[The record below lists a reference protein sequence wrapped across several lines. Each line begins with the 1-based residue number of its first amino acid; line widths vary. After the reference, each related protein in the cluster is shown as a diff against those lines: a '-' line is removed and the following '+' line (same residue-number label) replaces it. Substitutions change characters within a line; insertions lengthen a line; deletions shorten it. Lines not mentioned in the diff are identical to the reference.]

1 MGNVGFLLSHYRG
14 IGPHLELK
22 WEVVLLLELW
32 LEMGFLVSCDGELG
46 DPLELHQ
53 VIKAS
58 P

>member
-1 MGNVGFLLSHYRG
+1 MGFLSSHYRG